1 MVYDDS
7 LRRGLRIFPR
17 MPRRMPRRMSSRSQ
31 ESVGVYL
38 GLRKMKVVYYL
49 LGKEYGPT

>member
-7 LRRGLRIFPR
+7 LRRGLRIFP
-17 MPRRMPRRMSSRSQ
+17 RMPRRMSSRSQ

-38 GLRKMKVVYYL
+38 GLRKLKVVYYL